1 MDNQG
6 KDKIKTQDILIE
18 IDNLK
23 KYTNDVSSNIKSD
36 KLESFVDLMN
46 KSITKL
52 QTETENFY
60 NDQFTNI
67 EKEEEI
73 NEDE

>member
-6 KDKIKTQDILIE
+6 KDKLKTQDILIE

-52 QTETENFY
+52 QKETENFY

-67 EKEEEI
+67 EKEEI